1 MTIYVTEFK
10 SPAALAE
17 ALLTDAGVTVPAH
30 RGDGAHAIWRRERR
44 YNIESVGE
52 QISENT
58 RRQIESMAMRDLCEC
73 GRLTRNALQHAAAE
87 LARDLFNDW
96 CAETE
101 AERAVARAE
110 YMEDR

>member
-1 MTIYVTEFK
+1 
-10 SPAALAE
+10 
-17 ALLTDAGVTVPAH
+17 
-30 RGDGAHAIWRRERR
+30 
-44 YNIESVGE
+44 
-52 QISENT
+52 
-58 RRQIESMAMRDLCEC
+58 MAMRDLCEC

-87 LARDLFNDW
+87 MARDLFNDW

>member
-1 MTIYVTEFK
+1 MTTYVTQFRT
-10 SPAALAE
+10 PADLAAE
-17 ALLTDAGVTVPAH
+17 LLTETGVIVPAH

-44 YNIESVGE
+44 YNIESVGS
-52 QISENT
+52 QISENA

-87 LARDLFNDW
+87 LAHDLFNDW
-96 CAETE
+96 CVETDT
-101 AERAVARAE
+101 ERAVARAE

>member
-1 MTIYVTEFK
+1 MTVYVTQFRT
-10 SPAALAE
+10 PADLAAE
-17 ALLTDAGVTVPAH
+17 LLTETGVVVPAH
-30 RGDGAHAIWRRERR
+30 RGDGPSGLWIRERR
-44 YNIESVGE
+44 YNIESVGQ

-73 GRLTRNALQHAAAE
+73 GRLTRNALQKAAAE
-87 LARDLFNDW
+87 LAIDLFNDW